1 MDSVVSVYWEI
12 YQLFTNFI
20 KTNLSLFLT
29 VHSKQADLFQI
40 QNLRMI
46 VCFVYQRNGLV
57 LAILSGCW
65 RCPPTWSPPVEIIH
79 HANPSNFSLVTR
91 QEPCKIMQCNLWKC
105 SSAISRHKIFCE
117 WKQVMHKRQATL
129 NYGSLYRHNALPFLF
144 CSEVVDVFV
153 HAVNALPYCEQSG
166 WHMVTE
172 GTVSSG
178 FLAFISMLRL
188 PPWYFFKWC
197 RNTNTWKQIPESSGR
212 L

>member
-1 MDSVVSVYWEI
+1 M
-12 YQLFTNFI
+12 
-20 KTNLSLFLT
+20 
-29 VHSKQADLFQI
+29 QAELLQI
-40 QNLRMI
+40 QNPWMI
-46 VCFVYQRNGLV
+46 VCFIHQRNGLV
-57 LAILSGCW
+57 LAILPDGW
-65 RCPPTWSPPVEIIH
+65 RCPPTWGPPLEATH
-79 HANPSNFSLVTR
+79 HANPSKFFLFVTC
-91 QEPCKIMQCNLWKC
+91 QEPCKIMPCNLCKY
-105 SSAISRHKIFCE
+105 SSAFSRHKKLCE

-144 CSEVVDVFV
+144 CSEVVDVIV

-172 GTVSSG
+172 GTVSSS

-188 PPWYFFKWC
+188 PPWYFFKWH